1 MQPDVAG
8 MDAFPGLQ
16 MHCHNFR
23 HNEPFKDQ
31 RVLVVGASYSG
42 APLHHVMHHYVEELG
57 VQAREECLNVTDLE
71 RGEGRAKS
79 RTLQSSCRSKG
90 MRIVRRKPAAGIELA
105 NHVADVAQRV
115 FHSARTWGSHDYSE
129 HAKPNLERVP
139 MLTHLSPDASASFGD
154 SQSISNIDSVI
165 YCTGYQ
171 YKYRFLEHL
180 NLISTGV

>member
-1 MQPDVAG
+1 MT
-8 MDAFPGLQ
+8 
-16 MHCHNFR
+16 
-23 HNEPFKDQ
+23 
-31 RVLVVGASYSG
+31 
-42 APLHHVMHHYVEELG
+42 ELK
-57 VQAREECLNVTDLE
+57 

-115 FHSARTWGSHDYSE
+115 FHSARTWGSNNDPE
-129 HAKPNLERVP
+129 QTKPNLERVP

-154 SQSISNIDSVI
+154 GQSISNIDSVI

-171 YKYRFLEHL
+171 YKYRFSEHL